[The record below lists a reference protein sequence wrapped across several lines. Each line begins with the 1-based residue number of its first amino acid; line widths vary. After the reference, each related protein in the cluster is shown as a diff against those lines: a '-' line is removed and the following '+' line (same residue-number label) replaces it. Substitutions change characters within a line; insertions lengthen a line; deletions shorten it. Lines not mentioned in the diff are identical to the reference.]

1 MADPAKGEP
10 TKAEVFAYL
19 DKRPDAIAADACDY
33 FARKGRKIDSMT
45 VRKWMYQRRQSML
58 TPEERRAARKDQ
70 DERRAAK
77 KVDAVNND
85 NELGGKGTT
94 HAATTRASRAPGN
107 APPPA
112 PKPMVRTAAN
122 LTEPARVK
130 LRRAVDQQLDFLSD
144 PDTVPLQKDRA
155 DAARALTSL
164 LLGCP
169 DILTFEDRTSGKD
182 RTVGE
187 NAEAAQLAAV
197 FDVQAGS

>member
-10 TKAEVFAYL
+10 TRTEVFAYL
-19 DKRPDAIAADACDY
+19 DSMPGYTSAHAVAY
-33 FARKGRKIDSMT
+33 FGAQGREIDGSKI
-45 VRKWMYQRRQSML
+45 RKWLSRRRKAATREATSRAREAFAA
-58 TPEERRAARKDQ
+58 TSGRNRYDGDEERI
-70 DERRAAK
+70 
-77 KVDAVNND
+77 
-85 NELGGKGTT
+85 LGGRVHKAVTDIPL
-94 HAATTRASRAPGN
+94 SRAHETR
-107 APPPA
+107 PPLT
-112 PKPMVRTAAN
+112 KPIQRTAAN

-197 FDVQAGS
+197 FEVQSVG